1 MTNVA
6 QGLGK
11 AAALK
16 LKSKLK
22 LKFKLKL
29 KLKLKLKTTQIN
41 AKNLL
46 VFCCL
51 KIAGSNE
58 I

>member
-22 LKFKLKL
+22 LM
-29 KLKLKLKTTQIN
+29 LKLKLKTTQIN